1 MKRVLLVF
9 AEIDM
14 IKFKPEYL
22 NDTTRRFPRT
32 LADAFPLAPEWKEKP
47 HAADKVMGYLA
58 CFVAGY
64 MLALLTIGY

>member
-1 MKRVLLVF
+1 
-9 AEIDM
+9 M
-14 IKFKPEYL
+14 IKFKPESL

-32 LADAFPLAPEWKEKP
+32 LQEAFPSSPDWQEKP

-64 MLALLTIGY
+64 LLALLTMGW

>member
-1 MKRVLLVF
+1 
-9 AEIDM
+9 M
-14 IKFKPEYL
+14 IKFKPENL

-32 LADAFPLAPEWKEKP
+32 LQEAFPSSPDWQEKP

-64 MLALLTIGY
+64 LVALLTMGW